1 MSLAAIFNVPVDRET
16 LAQWSF
22 AHAAHHRDI
31 IRVIYEIS
39 GIALPEYLLDPFD
52 PAGKTNWEYTHQVMH
67 TQMNAIL
74 GVAGNDLLS
83 LDWADENKRAAWVLL
98 CASEHRQVGDILGLG

>member
-1 MSLAAIFNVPVDRET
+1 MSLAAIFNVPDSPES

-22 AHAAHHRDI
+22 AHMAHHRDI

-52 PAGKTNWEYTHQVMH
+52 PTKQSNWNYTHQVMH
-67 TQMNAIL
+67 QQMNLLA
-74 GVAGNDLLS
+74 GVEGNS
-83 LDWADENKRAAWVLL
+83 LIEVDWADDNNRAAWILL
-98 CASEHRQVGDILGLG
+98 NASEHRQVGDVLGLG